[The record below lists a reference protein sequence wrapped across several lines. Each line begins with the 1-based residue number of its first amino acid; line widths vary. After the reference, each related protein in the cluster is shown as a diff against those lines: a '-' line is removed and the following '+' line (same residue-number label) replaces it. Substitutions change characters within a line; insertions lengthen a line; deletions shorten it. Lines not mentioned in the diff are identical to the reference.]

1 MDAVKKLLVIDDEPA
16 IREGVRRILESES
29 FQVETFANG
38 HAALERIKQEPFDL
52 VVTDLKMP
60 GISGMEVLKAIKEI
74 QPDLPVIFITGYS
87 SVDSAV
93 EVMKL
98 GAVDYI
104 AKPFTPEEML
114 STIRLAL
121 EQRVVDL
128 GDLYLL
134 KELRDGEGFDR
145 FVGKSHEMVKVYRR
159 IMQVAPTDSTVL
171 ITGESGTGKE
181 LVARAIHKHSQRRD
195 HPFVAVD
202 CTSLVESLLESELF
216 GHVKGSFTGAMHTK
230 TGLFKVAEGGTLF
243 LDEVSNL
250 SLTTQAKLLRVLQ
263 ERTVSRLGSEKD
275 IRVDVRIIA
284 ATNRNL
290 QQMVADGLFREDLY
304 YRLNVISLP
313 VPPLRERRE
322 DILPMAEFFLKRFSE
337 RMERPQLGICEATR
351 SVLLSYDY
359 PGNVRE
365 LEHAIERAVALCP
378 GSCISP
384 ADLPEQFVAAR
395 SSGGPD
401 WQQPLSVRAGDQYRP
416 DDAAPA
422 TLANAREE
430 SERRLILDA
439 LIRTGG
445 RKAEAAKLLNI
456 SRKTLWEKLKLIN
469 QT

>member
-1 MDAVKKLLVIDDEPA
+1 MQQLTTIYRD
-16 IREGVRRILESES
+16 ILESMSEGII
-29 FQVETFANG
+29 FADADDRLTFINRTAEEIRGIKSENFIG
-38 HAALERIKQEPFDL
+38 RTIFSVHSPNSAKRIKE
-52 VVTDLKMP
+52 
-60 GISGMEVLKAIKEI
+60 
-74 QPDLPVIFITGYS
+74 
-87 SVDSAV
+87 
-93 EVMKL
+93 
-98 GAVDYI
+98 
-104 AKPFTPEEML
+104 
-114 STIRLAL
+114 
-121 EQRVVDL
+121 
-128 GDLYLL
+128 LL
-134 KELRDGEGFDR
+134 QKLRDGSIKQARRVIEVKGRYFENSYYPVTSPDGGYLGTLLISRDVTERQQLQHENQSLKQRMACGSFGGFVSISSSMLPV
-145 FVGKSHEMVKVYRR
+145 FQTIGA
-159 IMQVAPTDSTVL
+159 VAGLESTVL

-181 LVARAIHKHSQRRD
+181 LVAAAIHRNSARKERAMVTVNCAALPEH
-195 HPFVAVD
+195 
-202 CTSLVESLLESELF
+202 LVESELF
-216 GHVKGSFTGAMHTK
+216 GYQRGAFTGAVSNHRGKFEQADKSTI
-230 TGLFKVAEGGTLF
+230 F
-243 LDEVSNL
+243 LDEVGDLPANA
-250 SLTTQAKLLRVLQ
+250 QAKLLRVLQ

-365 LEHAIERAVALCP
+365 LEHGIERAVALCP

-439 LIRTGG
+439 LVRTGG

>member
-1 MDAVKKLLVIDDEPA
+1 MQELTTIYRD
-16 IREGVRRILESES
+16 ILESMAEGII
-29 FQVETFANG
+29 FADADDRLTFINRTAEDIRGIKARNFIG
-38 HAALERIKQEPFDL
+38 RTILSVHSPNSAKRIKE
-52 VVTDLKMP
+52 
-60 GISGMEVLKAIKEI
+60 
-74 QPDLPVIFITGYS
+74 
-87 SVDSAV
+87 
-93 EVMKL
+93 
-98 GAVDYI
+98 
-104 AKPFTPEEML
+104 
-114 STIRLAL
+114 
-121 EQRVVDL
+121 
-128 GDLYLL
+128 LL
-134 KELRDGEGFDR
+134 QKLRDGSIKQARRVIEVKGRYFENSYYPVTSPDGGYQGTLLISRDVTERQQLQHENQSLKQRMACGSFGGFVSISSSMLPV
-145 FVGKSHEMVKVYRR
+145 FQTIGA
-159 IMQVAPTDSTVL
+159 VAGLESTVL

-181 LVARAIHKHSQRRD
+181 LVAAAIHRNSARKERAMVTVNCAALPEH
-195 HPFVAVD
+195 
-202 CTSLVESLLESELF
+202 LVESELF
-216 GHVKGSFTGAMHTK
+216 GYQRGAFTGAVSNHRGKFEQADKSTI
-230 TGLFKVAEGGTLF
+230 F
-243 LDEVSNL
+243 LDEVGDLPANA
-250 SLTTQAKLLRVLQ
+250 QAKLLRVLQ
-263 ERTVSRLGSEKD
+263 ERTVSRLGNEKD

-322 DILPMAEFFLKRFSE
+322 DILPMAEYFLKKFSE

-351 SVLLSYDY
+351 AVLLSYDY

-439 LIRTGG
+439 LVRTGG

>member
-1 MDAVKKLLVIDDEPA
+1 MQQLTTIYRD
-16 IREGVRRILESES
+16 ILESMAEGII
-29 FQVETFANG
+29 FADADDRLTFINQTAEEIRGIKAENFIG
-38 HAALERIKQEPFDL
+38 RTIFSVHSPNSAKRIKE
-52 VVTDLKMP
+52 
-60 GISGMEVLKAIKEI
+60 
-74 QPDLPVIFITGYS
+74 
-87 SVDSAV
+87 
-93 EVMKL
+93 
-98 GAVDYI
+98 
-104 AKPFTPEEML
+104 
-114 STIRLAL
+114 
-121 EQRVVDL
+121 
-128 GDLYLL
+128 LL
-134 KELRDGEGFDR
+134 QKLRDGSIKQARRVIEVKGRYFENSYYPVSSPDGGYLGTLLISRDVTERQQLQHENQSLKQRMACGSFGGFVSISSSMLPV
-145 FVGKSHEMVKVYRR
+145 FQTIGA
-159 IMQVAPTDSTVL
+159 VAGLESTVL

-181 LVARAIHKHSQRRD
+181 LVAAAIHRNSARNERAMITVNCAALPEH
-195 HPFVAVD
+195 
-202 CTSLVESLLESELF
+202 LVESELF
-216 GHVKGSFTGAMHTK
+216 GYQRGAFTGAISNHRGKFEQADKSTI
-230 TGLFKVAEGGTLF
+230 F
-243 LDEVSNL
+243 LDEVGDLPANA
-250 SLTTQAKLLRVLQ
+250 QAKLLRVLQ

>member
-1 MDAVKKLLVIDDEPA
+1 MQELTTIYRD
-16 IREGVRRILESES
+16 ILESMAEGII
-29 FQVETFANG
+29 FADADDRLTFINRTAEDIRGIKARNFIG
-38 HAALERIKQEPFDL
+38 RTILSVHSPNSAKRIKE
-52 VVTDLKMP
+52 
-60 GISGMEVLKAIKEI
+60 
-74 QPDLPVIFITGYS
+74 
-87 SVDSAV
+87 
-93 EVMKL
+93 
-98 GAVDYI
+98 
-104 AKPFTPEEML
+104 
-114 STIRLAL
+114 
-121 EQRVVDL
+121 
-128 GDLYLL
+128 LL
-134 KELRDGEGFDR
+134 QKLRDGSIKQARRVIEVKGRYFENSYYPVTSPDGGYLGTLLISRDVTERQQLQHENQSLKQRMACGSFGGFVSISSSMLPV
-145 FVGKSHEMVKVYRR
+145 FQTIGA
-159 IMQVAPTDSTVL
+159 VAGLESTVL

-181 LVARAIHKHSQRRD
+181 LVAAAIHRNSARKERAMVTVNCAALPEH
-195 HPFVAVD
+195 
-202 CTSLVESLLESELF
+202 LVESELF
-216 GHVKGSFTGAMHTK
+216 GYQRGAFTGAVSNHRGKFEQADKSTI
-230 TGLFKVAEGGTLF
+230 F
-243 LDEVSNL
+243 LDEVGDLPANA
-250 SLTTQAKLLRVLQ
+250 QAKLLRVLQ
-263 ERTVSRLGSEKD
+263 ERTVSRLGNEKD

-290 QQMVADGLFREDLY
+290 QQMVVDGLFREDLY

-322 DILPMAEFFLKRFSE
+322 DILPMAEYFLKKFSE

-351 SVLLSYDY
+351 AVLLSYDY

-439 LIRTGG
+439 LVRTGG

>member
-1 MDAVKKLLVIDDEPA
+1 MDQSSNIFRD
-16 IREGVRRILESES
+16 ILESMAEGII
-29 FQVETFANG
+29 FADADDRLTFINRMAEDIRGIKARNFIG
-38 HAALERIKQEPFDL
+38 RTILSVHSPNSAKRIKELLQKLRNGSIKQSRRVIEVKGRYFENSYYP
-52 VVTDLKMP
+52 VTSPDGGYLGTLLISRDVTERQQLQHENQSLKQRMAC
-60 GISGMEVLKAIKEI
+60 GSFGGFVSISSSM
-74 QPDLPVIFITGYS
+74 LPVFQTI
-87 SVDSAV
+87 
-93 EVMKL
+93 
-98 GAVDYI
+98 GAV
-104 AKPFTPEEML
+104 AG
-114 STIRLAL
+114 L
-121 EQRVVDL
+121 E
-128 GDLYLL
+128 
-134 KELRDGEGFDR
+134 
-145 FVGKSHEMVKVYRR
+145 
-159 IMQVAPTDSTVL
+159 STVL

-181 LVARAIHKHSQRRD
+181 LVAAAIHRNSARKERAMVTVNCAALPEH
-195 HPFVAVD
+195 
-202 CTSLVESLLESELF
+202 LVESELF
-216 GHVKGSFTGAMHTK
+216 GYQRGAFTGAVSNHRGKFEQADKSTI
-230 TGLFKVAEGGTLF
+230 F
-243 LDEVSNL
+243 LDEIGDLPANA
-250 SLTTQAKLLRVLQ
+250 QAKLLRVLQ
-263 ERTVSRLGSEKD
+263 ERTVSRLGNEKD

-322 DILPMAEFFLKRFSE
+322 DILPMAEFFLKKFSE
-337 RMERPQLGICEATR
+337 RMERPQPGICEATR
-351 SVLLSYDY
+351 AVLLSYDY

-365 LEHAIERAVALCP
+365 LEHGIERAVALCP

-416 DDAAPA
+416 DDAVPA

-439 LIRTGG
+439 LVRTGG

>member
-1 MDAVKKLLVIDDEPA
+1 MQELTTIYRD
-16 IREGVRRILESES
+16 ILESMAEGII
-29 FQVETFANG
+29 FADADDRLTFINRMAEDIRGIKARNFIG
-38 HAALERIKQEPFDL
+38 RTILSVHSPNSAKRIKE
-52 VVTDLKMP
+52 
-60 GISGMEVLKAIKEI
+60 
-74 QPDLPVIFITGYS
+74 
-87 SVDSAV
+87 
-93 EVMKL
+93 
-98 GAVDYI
+98 
-104 AKPFTPEEML
+104 
-114 STIRLAL
+114 
-121 EQRVVDL
+121 
-128 GDLYLL
+128 LL
-134 KELRDGEGFDR
+134 QKLRDGSIKQARRVIEVKGRYFENSYYPVTSPDGGYLGTLLISRDVTERQQLQHENQSLKQRMACGSFGGFVSISSSMLPV
-145 FVGKSHEMVKVYRR
+145 FQTIGA
-159 IMQVAPTDSTVL
+159 VAGLESTVL

-181 LVARAIHKHSQRRD
+181 LVAAAIHRNSARKERAMVTVNCAALPEH
-195 HPFVAVD
+195 
-202 CTSLVESLLESELF
+202 LVESELF
-216 GHVKGSFTGAMHTK
+216 GYQRGAFTGAVSNHRGKFEQADKSTI
-230 TGLFKVAEGGTLF
+230 F
-243 LDEVSNL
+243 LDEVGDLPANV
-250 SLTTQAKLLRVLQ
+250 QAKLLRVLQ
-263 ERTVSRLGSEKD
+263 ERTVSRLGNEKD

-337 RMERPQLGICEATR
+337 RMDRPQLGICEATR
-351 SVLLSYDY
+351 AVLLSYDY

-439 LIRTGG
+439 LVQTGG